1 MMKAVVVKFRELIFE
16 KVKEIIPNT
25 KPRFVEVDHTP
36 MAYLGGGLSVHQYS
50 KGSKSYVYTITINLF
65 DEKLHENRLITQT
78 YQVIR
83 ALEGIF
89 DIDGISVNIRDISE
103 RQESYE
109 DHKLTHS
116 IIELTYIIN

>member
-1 MMKAVVVKFRELIFE
+1 MKAIVVKFRELIFE

-36 MAYLGGGLSVHQYS
+36 MAYLGGGLNVHQYT

-65 DEKLHENRLITQT
+65 DEKSHENRLITQT
-78 YQVIR
+78 YQIIR

-89 DIDGISVNIRDISE
+89 DIDGISVNIRDVNE

-109 DHKLTHS
+109 NHKLTHS